1 MVNITNPFLLSNQ
14 GETLNVE
21 GWVAYITKDHS
32 VAERQAIRE
41 ACLFAQ
47 QIYQSHQRP
56 SGESYLLHALTVA
69 DILANLGMD
78 TEVLIAAI
86 LHDVVENNKVLL
98 AEIEKRFGK
107 TIMQLIDGVTR
118 MRLIEQLN
126 EQSTPAFTEDQ
137 TEGLRKMLLTM
148 AEDIR
153 VVLIKLADRLH
164 DMRVLRHLPEE
175 KRLRTA
181 RKTLELFA
189 PLANRL
195 GIWQI
200 KWELEDLSLRYL
212 EPATYQQ
219 MARLLDERRVDREK
233 YIQQIIETLSKALSQ
248 TGIQADISGRP
259 KHIYSIWRKMQRK
272 NLNFEQIFDILA
284 VRVIVN
290 TVSECYTALGI
301 IHTKWQPLRGEFD
314 DYIANPK
321 SNSYQSLHTA
331 VIGPEQKIFEV
342 QIRTYYMHH
351 HAEFGVA
358 SHWRYKEEN
367 TPHDTKFEKRIAWLR
382 QILQSKEEDKEEG
395 NDSSDLFDRFKSEIS
410 EDRVYVLSPRGEIID
425 LPQGATPL
433 DFAYCIHTQLGHCC
447 RGAKI
452 NNRIVPLTYTLKN
465 GDQVEILASKEEKP
479 SRDWLI
485 LQAGYLKTSRARA
498 KVRQWLKKQ
507 DNKEHVQEGRLLL
520 ERMLRRLNLI
530 KEANF
535 ERVASQLRFKTAEEL
550 FASLGRGEIS
560 LTQIANTFNEQ
571 LLPKPPHL
579 IPVVAKPT
587 YHQGD
592 IYIKG
597 VGGLLTQIARC
608 CCPVPYDPIIGYVT
622 KSKGVM
628 VHHRDCPNALRWQY
642 EENERLIE
650 VAWSQSVDKEP
661 QVYPVDIQ
669 IEAYDRTGLL
679 GDICHIA
686 SHEKVNILATNTNT
700 NKANNSVKMTLTFE
714 VTDVDQLT
722 RTLMKIDN
730 LPNVLNVRRK
740 N

>member
-1 MVNITNPFLLSNQ
+1 MVNTTNPFLLSNQ
-14 GETLNVE
+14 SETLNLE

-32 VAERQAIRE
+32 GTDRQAIRE

-47 QIYQSHQRP
+47 QIYQSHTRL

-126 EQSTPAFTEDQ
+126 EQSTPAIAEIQ
-137 TEGLRKMLLTM
+137 TESLRKMLLTM

-164 DMRVLRHLPEE
+164 DMRVLRYLPEE
-175 KRLRTA
+175 KRQRVA

-233 YIQQIIETLSKALSQ
+233 YIQQIIDTLSTALTQS
-248 TGIQADISGRP
+248 GIQAEISGRP

-321 SNSYQSLHTA
+321 SNFYQSLHTA

-342 QIRTYYMHH
+342 QIRTYSMHH

-367 TPHDTKFEKRIAWLR
+367 TPSDAKFEKRIAWLR
-382 QILQSKEEDKEEG
+382 QILQNKEEE
-395 NDSSDLFDRFKSEIS
+395 NDSNDLFDRFKSEII
-410 EDRVYVLSPRGEIID
+410 EDRVYVLSPRGQIIN

-433 DFAYCIHTQLGHCC
+433 DFAYFIHTQLGHCC

-485 LQAGYLKTSRARA
+485 PQAGYLKTSRARG

-507 DNKEHVQEGRLLL
+507 DNQQHIQDGRVLL
-520 ERMLRRLNLI
+520 ERVLRRLNLV

-535 ERVASQLRFKTAEEL
+535 EQLASQLRFKTVDEL
-550 FASLGRGEIS
+550 LAALGRGELT
-560 LTQIANTFNEQ
+560 LTQIANAFNEQ
-571 LLPKPPHL
+571 LLPKPLHL
-579 IPVVAKPT
+579 IPVIAEPT
-587 YHQGD
+587 HGD

-608 CCPVPYDPIIGYVT
+608 CSPVPNDPIIGYIT

-628 VHHRDCPNALRWQY
+628 IHHRDCPNALRWQY

-650 VAWSQSVDKEP
+650 VAWGQPVDKEP
-661 QVYPVDIQ
+661 QLYPVDIQ
-669 IEAYDRTGLL
+669 IDAYDRTGLL
-679 GDICHIA
+679 GDVCNIA

-700 NKANNSVKMTLTFE
+700 NKTNNSVKMTLTFE
-714 VTDVDQLT
+714 VTDVEQLT

-740 N
+740 NN